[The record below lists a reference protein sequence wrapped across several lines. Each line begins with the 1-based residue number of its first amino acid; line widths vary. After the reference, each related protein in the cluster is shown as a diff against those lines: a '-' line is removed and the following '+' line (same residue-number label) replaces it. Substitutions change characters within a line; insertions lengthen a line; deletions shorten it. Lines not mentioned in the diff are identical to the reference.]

1 MMEVLVI
8 EGEMMMGKL
17 AQEMLTD
24 DKVMVIQSS
33 YRGHGDEF
41 APLNLFK

>member
-1 MMEVLVI
+1 MVTRGRMMEVLVI

-24 DKVMVIQSS
+24 DKVMVI
-33 YRGHGDEF
+33 
-41 APLNLFK
+41 